1 MKIKKY
7 VADTVK
13 SDLKEAS
20 EWYNNARKGLGLIFL
35 KDISQNVSYIT
46 ENPLVYSVR
55 YSNIRVAFSNK
66 FPYGIHYEYLPEFNQ
81 VNILAVYHTSRN
93 PQLWDETSKNTDI

>member
-1 MKIKKY
+1 MKNKKH

-13 SDLKEAS
+13 SDLKEAA
-20 EWYNNARKGLGLIFL
+20 EWYNNARKGLGFIFL
-35 KDISQNVSYIT
+35 KDINLKVSYIA
-46 ENPLVYSVR
+46 ENPLIYNIR

-66 FPYGIHYEYLPEFNQ
+66 FPYGIHYEYLPEYNQ

-93 PQLWDETSKNTDI
+93 PELWSGAPQNNDV